1 MSNYH
6 STLGE
11 YEQALACCRQAL
23 ALHRQVDNRDGEC
36 CTWDC
41 LGDAYR
47 HLGRRDH
54 AIACYRQGI
63 RLFRELG
70 NRPDLAEALT
80 KLGDTL
86 CATGQM
92 PDARAAWQE
101 AHVILD
107 DLHDP
112 GADQVL
118 ARLSRAATATAEASG
133 RAHL

>member
-1 MSNYH
+1 MACYH
-6 STLGE
+6 NVLGE
-11 YEQALACCRQAL
+11 YEEALACHQQAL
-23 ALHRQVDNRDGEC
+23 ALDRQIDNRDGEC

-41 LGDAYR
+41 LGDTYR
-47 HLGRRDH
+47 HLGRPDQ

-70 NRPDLAEALT
+70 NRRDLAVSLT
-80 KLGDTL
+80 NLGDTL

-107 DLHDP
+107 DLQDP
-112 GADQVL
+112 GAAQVL
-118 ARLSRAATATAEASG
+118 ARLSRSTTGVAASG